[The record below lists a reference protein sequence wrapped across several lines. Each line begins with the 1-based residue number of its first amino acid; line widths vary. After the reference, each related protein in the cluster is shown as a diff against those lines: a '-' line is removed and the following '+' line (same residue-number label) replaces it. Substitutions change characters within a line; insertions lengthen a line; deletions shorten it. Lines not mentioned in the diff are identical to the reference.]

1 MGLQWTLFLS
11 VFAIF
16 HTEVNMKASEQGVCG
31 SHVLPRRAR
40 GLGCCWKWLLFPQA
54 STGLPVSIT
63 AAPTQIPQ
71 WDLQEIHLI
80 APPHCF
86 KERPKSTS
94 SPSQQK
100 PGLVPLQPP
109 RSRPLC
115 AGCTCL
121 FQSPRIPILPLAPG
135 ALLILS
141 HLRGHSPALLHLL
154 RSVNAPFLCCW
165 FQRALSPCGR

>member
-31 SHVLPRRAR
+31 SHVLPGMAR
-40 GLGCCWKWLLFPQA
+40 GLGYCWKWLLFPQA

-100 PGLVPLQPP
+100 PGLVPLP
-109 RSRPLC
+109 SL
-115 AGCTCL
+115 
-121 FQSPRIPILPLAPG
+121 LAPG
-135 ALLILS
+135 PCVPAALAFFKVLESPPSLWPQEPCSHCLIFGDTPLPS
-141 HLRGHSPALLHLL
+141 FTYCA
-154 RSVNAPFLCCW
+154 
-165 FQRALSPCGR
+165 Q